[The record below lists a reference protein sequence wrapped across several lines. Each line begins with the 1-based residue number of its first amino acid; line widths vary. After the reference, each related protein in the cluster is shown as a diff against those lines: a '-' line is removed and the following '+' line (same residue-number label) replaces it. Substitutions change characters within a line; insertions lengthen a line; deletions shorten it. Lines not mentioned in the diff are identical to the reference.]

1 MVVKQAKLGKVGLCT
16 FAGSLDRKAD
26 MSIEVAVQA
35 LKHFG
40 AIDEATATMLLG
52 MWAHVEQLSPEQ
64 RTEVL
69 ESFK

>member
-1 MVVKQAKLGKVGLCT
+1 
-16 FAGSLDRKAD
+16 
-26 MSIEVAVQA
+26 MSVELAVQA

-40 AIDEATATMLLG
+40 AVDRATAATLLA
-52 MWAHVEQLSPEQ
+52 MWAHVEELSDQE